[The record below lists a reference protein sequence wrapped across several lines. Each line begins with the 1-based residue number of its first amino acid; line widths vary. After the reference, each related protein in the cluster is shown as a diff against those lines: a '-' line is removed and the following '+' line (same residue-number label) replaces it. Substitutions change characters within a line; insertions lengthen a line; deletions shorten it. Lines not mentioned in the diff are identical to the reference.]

1 MKIVGN
7 VCNSRNHPFSKI
19 KCFLYNLAMTS
30 KATRKRRRTCTDD
43 DESYFESYSDPQCH
57 LHMILDTRRTKAYQE
72 ALQRNSSFI
81 SGKVV
86 LDVGAGT
93 GILSVFACQAGAK
106 LVHAVEA
113 SDIVKHM
120 RRIISDNNM
129 VDKVQ
134 VHNVPVE
141 KLQLQGSVDCIV
153 SEWMGYGLMTEW
165 MLPSVIAARNRWL
178 HKDGLMF
185 PERVHMFII
194 PVGQT
199 QAESWYDVMKL
210 YGVDMDRMVHQEYEN
225 MIGKLKFK
233 RSKYT
238 PLSELVIIVLCNYTL
253 GNLRLL
259 DLDEFK

>member
-1 MKIVGN
+1 
-7 VCNSRNHPFSKI
+7 
-19 KCFLYNLAMTS
+19 MTS
-30 KATRKRRRTCTDD
+30 KATRKRRRTCTED

-72 ALQRNSSFI
+72 ALQRNSNFI

-93 GILSVFACQAGAK
+93 
-106 LVHAVEA
+106 VHAVEA
-113 SDIVKHM
+113 SDIVNHM

-178 HKDGLMF
+178 HK
-185 PERVHMFII
+185 
-194 PVGQT
+194 
-199 QAESWYDVMKL
+199 
-210 YGVDMDRMVHQEYEN
+210 
-225 MIGKLKFK
+225 
-233 RSKYT
+233 
-238 PLSELVIIVLCNYTL
+238 VICDTFFT
-253 GNLRLL
+253 
-259 DLDEFK
+259 D

>member
-1 MKIVGN
+1 
-7 VCNSRNHPFSKI
+7 
-19 KCFLYNLAMTS
+19 
-30 KATRKRRRTCTDD
+30 
-43 DESYFESYSDPQCH
+43 
-57 LHMILDTRRTKAYQE
+57 
-72 ALQRNSSFI
+72 
-81 SGKVV
+81 
-86 LDVGAGT
+86 
-93 GILSVFACQAGAK
+93 
-106 LVHAVEA
+106 
-113 SDIVKHM
+113 
-120 RRIISDNNM
+120 
-129 VDKVQ
+129 
-134 VHNVPVE
+134 

-178 HKDGLMF
+178 RKDGLMF

-238 PLSELVIIVLCNYTL
+238 PLSELVIRVLCNYSP